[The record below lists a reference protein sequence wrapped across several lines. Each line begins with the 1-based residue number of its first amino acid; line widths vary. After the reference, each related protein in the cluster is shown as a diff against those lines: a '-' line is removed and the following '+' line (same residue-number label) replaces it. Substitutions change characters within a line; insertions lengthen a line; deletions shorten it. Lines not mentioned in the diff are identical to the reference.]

1 MAKFRDKADAAFESV
16 VGGLSRS
23 RFGQGVNSL
32 SKKQAPDW
40 LANSGDAVYSAGEKV
55 KNFLAGPSETPEGD
69 FTKMKR
75 KMAMNKRRGIKPEMM
90 ANRRRRRPMPDMMAT
105 NEYE

>member
-1 MAKFRDKADAAFESV
+1 MGKYREKADAAFETV

-23 RFGQGVNSL
+23 RFGQGVNAL

-40 LANSGDAVYSAGEKV
+40 LANSGDAVYNAGSKI
-55 KNFLAGPSETPEGD
+55 KNYLVGEGDVPEGD

-75 KMAMNKRRGIKPEMM
+75 QLAMNKGRGRQGIAKNKMRGITPLV
-90 ANRRRRRPMPDMMAT
+90 AR
-105 NEYE
+105 NEADE